1 MTDNYDRRSLESI
14 SVQSI
19 KDRFASSFMMSSN
32 NMMKCQQVPKIV
44 HIDEVFEINS
54 EDLED
59 AQSVTLILWRSREDF
74 EASYFA
80 RTDSLYD
87 GFGVNPKQSLASN
100 TTTGSRD
107 AAHYLFGSK
116 SPR

>member
-44 HIDEVFEINS
+44 QIDEVFEINS
-54 EDLED
+54 EDLKD

-87 GFGVNPKQSLASN
+87 GFGVNPK
-100 TTTGSRD
+100 
-107 AAHYLFGSK
+107 
-116 SPR
+116 